1 MTRDYNK
8 QPRDDMRSSSRDQ
21 SPNRAGEERTPRPP
35 RPRLNRETVD
45 RAWESGAPTQH
56 ADYRTRSSNGQP
68 SRNNWRNNRPSA
80 HSSAQNGNR
89 SYRPDE
95 PNGNQQGNQRSFER
109 TPNGN
114 FGTRPRSYNAS
125 RERYD
130 NQRPSGNSRP
140 GSPGGFQKNG
150 AYPGSRDNQQRQSQ
164 DQRPPFR
171 ENERN
176 PGYQSRGSDEPG
188 QRDFKRADRSPRSF
202 ERKPGNFERDS
213 RPPRNFKPQT
223 RDNEREGHSA
233 RSFERKP
240 REFERGERPQRN
252 YAGGNRPFNPA
263 RQRDTQ
269 NPRWQS
275 RPAARQDSS
284 SQERP
289 DVKVRDGELFEGD
302 YEQFDTQANQRNVR
316 TERPAPGSK
325 TGGRTRTEP
334 EERHVTRLPDG
345 RVLKGPRPAQ
355 RKNAQFWTG
364 IASETEE
371 LIKQVESPATSET
384 PGTAETVVAPETQ
397 PTKEEAAQGSVVDE
411 KKATKAPRKPRSH
424 AASAIASGKKEAKK
438 EGVKKPRSS
447 GPKPS
452 QRGFKWP
459 SPQ

>member
-68 SRNNWRNNRPSA
+68 SRNNWRNNQPSA

-89 SYRPDE
+89 PYRPSE
-95 PNGNQQGNQRSFER
+95 PRGNQQGNQRSFER

-130 NQRPSGNSRP
+130 NQRPGGNSRP

-176 PGYQSRGSDEPG
+176 RGYQGRGSDESG
-188 QRDFKRADRSPRSF
+188 QRDFKRDDRSPRSF
-202 ERKPGNFERDS
+202 ERKPGNFERNS

-233 RSFERKP
+233 RSFEQ
-240 REFERGERPQRN
+240 GERPQRN
-252 YAGGNRPFNPA
+252 HAGGNRPFYPA

-289 DVKVRDGELFEGD
+289 GVNVREGELFEGD
-302 YEQFDTQANQRNVR
+302 YERFDTQASQRNVR
-316 TERPAPGSK
+316 PERPAQGSK

-371 LIKQVESPATSET
+371 LIKQVESPSTSET
-384 PGTAETVVAPETQ
+384 PGASETVVAPDTQ
-397 PTKEEAAQGSVVDE
+397 SATEKAAQGSAVYE
-411 KKATKAPRKPRSH
+411 KKATKAPRKPRSK
-424 AASAIASGKKEAKK
+424 AASAIASSKKEAKK

-452 QRGFKWP
+452 QRGFKLS

>member
-8 QPRDDMRSSSRDQ
+8 QPRDDVRSSSRGQ
-21 SPNRAGEERTPRPP
+21 SPNRTGEERTPRPP

-68 SRNNWRNNRPSA
+68 SRNNWRNNQPSE
-80 HSSAQNGNR
+80 HSSAQNGQ
-89 SYRPDE
+89 RPYG
-95 PNGNQQGNQRSFER
+95 PNGNQRSFER
-109 TPNGN
+109 SPNSN

-130 NQRPSGNSRP
+130 NRRPSGNGP
-140 GSPGGFQKNG
+140 GSPSGFQKNG
-150 AYPGSRDNQQRQSQ
+150 AYPGSRDNQQRQAQ

-171 ENERN
+171 ESERN
-176 PGYQSRGSDEPG
+176 RGYQGRGPDEPR
-188 QRDFKRADRSPRSF
+188 QRDNNRQTRDFTRDDRSPRSF
-202 ERKPGNFERDS
+202 ERKPGNFERNG
-213 RPPRNFKPQT
+213 RPPRNFDPLT
-223 RDNEREGHSA
+223 RDN
-233 RSFERKP
+233 ERKP

-252 YAGGNRPFNPA
+252 YAGGNRPFYPA
-263 RQRDTQ
+263 GQRDTH

-284 SQERP
+284 SRERP
-289 DVKVRDGELFEGD
+289 GVNGREGELFEGD
-302 YEQFDTQANQRNVR
+302 YERFDTPKSQRNVKP
-316 TERPAPGSK
+316 ERPSRESK
-325 TGGRTRTEP
+325 TGDRTRTEP

-364 IASETEE
+364 IANETEE
-371 LIKQVESPATSET
+371 LVKQVETLVTSDAPLVPVVSELAATPEVKPAIEDAVQVS
-384 PGTAETVVAPETQ
+384 
-397 PTKEEAAQGSVVDE
+397 AAD
-411 KKATKAPRKPRSH
+411 KKKVKKAPRKARSR
-424 AASAIASGKKEAKK
+424 AASAIASSKKEAKK
-438 EGVKKPRSS
+438 EKAAKPRSS

-452 QRGFKWP
+452 QHGFKWP

>member
-8 QPRDDMRSSSRDQ
+8 QPRDDVRSSSRGQ
-21 SPNRAGEERTPRPP
+21 SPNRTGEERTPRPP

-68 SRNNWRNNRPSA
+68 SRNNWRNNQPSE
-80 HSSAQNGNR
+80 HSSAQNGQR
-89 SYRPDE
+89 PYRPYG
-95 PNGNQQGNQRSFER
+95 PNGNQRSFER
-109 TPNGN
+109 SPNNN

-130 NQRPSGNSRP
+130 NRRPSGNGP
-140 GSPGGFQKNG
+140 GSPSGFQKNR
-150 AYPGSRDNQQRQSQ
+150 AYPG
-164 DQRPPFR
+164 F
-171 ENERN
+171 ERN
-176 PGYQSRGSDEPG
+176 G
-188 QRDFKRADRSPRSF
+188 
-202 ERKPGNFERDS
+202 
-213 RPPRNFKPQT
+213 RPPRNFDPLAS
-223 RDNEREGHSA
+223 DN
-233 RSFERKP
+233 ERKP

-252 YAGGNRPFNPA
+252 YAGGNRPFYPA
-263 RQRDTQ
+263 GQRDTQ

-284 SQERP
+284 SRERP
-289 DVKVRDGELFEGD
+289 GVNGREGELFEGD
-302 YEQFDTQANQRNVR
+302 YERFDTPKSQRNVKP
-316 TERPAPGSK
+316 ERPSRESK

-364 IASETEE
+364 IANETEE
-371 LIKQVESPATSET
+371 LVKQVETLVTSDAPLGPVVSELAATPEVKPAIED
-384 PGTAETVVAPETQ
+384 
-397 PTKEEAAQGSVVDE
+397 AAQVSAAD
-411 KKATKAPRKPRSH
+411 KKKVTKAPRKARSR
-424 AASAIASGKKEAKK
+424 AASAIARSKKEAKK
-438 EGVKKPRSS
+438 EKAAKPRSS

-452 QRGFKWP
+452 QHGFKWP